1 MTRGKD
7 VSMLFPDVAK
17 NMETS
22 NLELKKLVYLYI
34 INYAKIMPDLAIM
47 AINSFRK
54 DARDKTNPFL
64 RALAIRTMGC
74 IRVKQIT
81 EYLLDPLKE
90 SIKDEDSYVR
100 KTAAICIA
108 KLYDVSP
115 ELIEE
120 QGLLKLLESLL
131 NDGNA
136 MVVANAV
143 CALLIV

>member
-1 MTRGKD
+1 
-7 VSMLFPDVAK
+7 MLFPDVAK
-17 NMETS
+17 NMETA
-22 NLELKKLVYLYI
+22 NLELKKLVYLYV

-90 SIKDEDSYVR
+90 SIKVKR
-100 KTAAICIA
+100 IPNLRMKTHTYA
-108 KLYDVSP
+108 KQQLFAFLSCTMC
-115 ELIEE
+115 L
-120 QGLLKLLESLL
+120 Q
-131 NDGNA
+131 N
-136 MVVANAV
+136 
-143 CALLIV
+143 

>member
-17 NMETS
+17 NMETV

-54 DARDKTNPFL
+54 DARDKTNPLL
-64 RALAIRTMGC
+64 RSLAIRTMGC

-90 SIKDEDSYVR
+90 SIKVKINIKLKDEDSYVR

-115 ELIEE
+115 DLIEE
-120 QGLLKLLESLL
+120 
-131 NDGNA
+131 
-136 MVVANAV
+136 
-143 CALLIV
+143 

>member
-17 NMETS
+17 NMETA

-81 EYLLDPLKE
+81 EYLLDPLRE
-90 SIKDEDSYVR
+90 SIKV
-100 KTAAICIA
+100 
-108 KLYDVSP
+108 
-115 ELIEE
+115 
-120 QGLLKLLESLL
+120 
-131 NDGNA
+131 NDYFIYFYR
-136 MVVANAV
+136 MKI
-143 CALLIV
+143 LM